1 LNTPMFMQ
9 LFPIILFFIFL
20 IAGVP
25 IAFALLLPPLIGLLI
40 AGDFFSLQILVQRL
54 FSGVDDFILL
64 AIPFFILAGDL
75 MDRGQLT
82 TRLVKF
88 SGVLVGRLR
97 GGLGITNVV
106 ASMFFGGITGSAV
119 ADTSAIGSVL
129 IPAMQQDGYDTD
141 FSCAVTASSSV
152 IGPIIPPSCQMVVY
166 SVTVGVSTGG
176 LFAAGMIPGILVG
189 FALIFVTYIISSKRR
204 YPKRKEP
211 VTSLEFWTELWRAIP
226 VLLMPIIILGGMFT
240 GVFTATEAAV
250 VAAGYGM
257 VLTVIIM
264 RNIKIRDI
272 PGILVHSMVT
282 SGFVLLLIASA
293 RVFLYYL
300 TIYDVPHIIGNFIV
314 SVSDGRPIVFL
325 LMVNILL
332 IVLGMMVESGAL
344 IIILGPIL
352 APVAEALGIDP
363 LHFGIVFCI
372 NTAIG
377 LATPPVGS
385 CLFVSSAL
393 TGESLDRISRAVIP
407 FIIAEILVLFAVTYL
422 PGVAMFIPDILGYR

>member
-1 LNTPMFMQ
+1 MFMQ
-9 LFPIILFFIFL
+9 VLPIILFFAFL
-20 IAGVP
+20 ILGVP
-25 IAFALLLPPLIGLLI
+25 IAFALLLPPLICLLV
-40 AGDFFSLQILVQRL
+40 AGDLFSLQILVQRL

-75 MDRGQLT
+75 MDRGNLT
-82 TRLVKF
+82 KRLVQF
-88 SGVLVGRLR
+88 SNVIVGRVR
-97 GGLGITNVV
+97 GGLGLSNVV

-119 ADTSAIGSVL
+119 ADTSAIGSVM
-129 IPAMQQDGYDTD
+129 IPAMEQDGYDTD

-176 LFAAGMIPGILVG
+176 LFAAGIIPGILVG
-189 FALIFVTYIISSKRR
+189 FALMLVTYVISVRRHYSKRER
-204 YPKRKEP
+204 PVAMKEFFKELLG
-211 VTSLEFWTELWRAIP
+211 SLP
-226 VLLMPIIILGGMFT
+226 VLVMPIIILGGIFS
-240 GVFTATEAAV
+240 GIFTATEAAA
-250 VAAGYGM
+250 VAAGYGLL
-257 VLTVIIM
+257 LTVGIM
-264 RNIKIRDI
+264 GSIRLREL
-272 PGILVHSMVT
+272 PGILVRSMVT

-300 TIYDVPHIIGNFIV
+300 TIYDVPIIIGDFIV
-314 SVSDGRPIVFL
+314 SLSRGQPLVFL
-325 LMVNILL
+325 LMTNLLL

-352 APVAEALGIDP
+352 APVAEQLGIDP
-363 LHFGIVFCI
+363 LHFGIIFCM

-393 TGESLDRISRAVIP
+393 TGEPLEKIARAIIP
-407 FIIAEILVLFAVTYL
+407 FILAEIAVLLLVTYWPAVSML
-422 PGVAMFIPDILGYR
+422 IPGALGYR

>member
-1 LNTPMFMQ
+1 MFMQ

-189 FALIFVTYIISSKRR
+189 FALIFVTYII
-204 YPKRKEP
+204 
-211 VTSLEFWTELWRAIP
+211 
-226 VLLMPIIILGGMFT
+226 
-240 GVFTATEAAV
+240 
-250 VAAGYGM
+250 
-257 VLTVIIM
+257 
-264 RNIKIRDI
+264 
-272 PGILVHSMVT
+272 
-282 SGFVLLLIASA
+282 
-293 RVFLYYL
+293 
-300 TIYDVPHIIGNFIV
+300 
-314 SVSDGRPIVFL
+314 
-325 LMVNILL
+325 
-332 IVLGMMVESGAL
+332 
-344 IIILGPIL
+344 
-352 APVAEALGIDP
+352 
-363 LHFGIVFCI
+363 
-372 NTAIG
+372 
-377 LATPPVGS
+377 
-385 CLFVSSAL
+385 
-393 TGESLDRISRAVIP
+393 
-407 FIIAEILVLFAVTYL
+407 
-422 PGVAMFIPDILGYR
+422 